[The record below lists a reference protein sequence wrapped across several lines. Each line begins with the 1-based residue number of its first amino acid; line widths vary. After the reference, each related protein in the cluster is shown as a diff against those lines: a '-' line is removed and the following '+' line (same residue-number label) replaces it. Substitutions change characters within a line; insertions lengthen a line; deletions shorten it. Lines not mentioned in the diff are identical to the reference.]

1 MDDKKELEQEQLS
14 EVNGGGG
21 YTITTVNGKHYT
33 YIGTDESKKYKCPN
47 CGRPLHPGSW
57 DRFYCD
63 PCNKSWW
70 YEKSLPANIN
80 SGAWREMTEEEYR
93 QYIFNKNWAE
103 KGTTTGE

>member
-1 MDDKKELEQEQLS
+1 MVSIIDTQEQM
-14 EVNGGGG
+14 NQ
-21 YTITTVNGKHYT
+21 
-33 YIGTDESKKYKCPN
+33 KKYKCPS

-70 YEKSLPANIN
+70 YEKVLPANIN

-93 QYIFNKNWAE
+93 QYKVDTSWAE
-103 KGTTTGE
+103 KGTKAGQESQF